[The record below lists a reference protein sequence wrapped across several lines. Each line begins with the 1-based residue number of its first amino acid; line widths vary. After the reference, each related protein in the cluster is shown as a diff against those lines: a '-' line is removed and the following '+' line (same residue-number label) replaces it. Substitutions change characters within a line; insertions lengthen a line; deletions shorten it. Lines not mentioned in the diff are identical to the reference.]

1 MDRVDLHQ
9 KRFGSMDKVV
19 GIIYRLGRHVLWQPL
34 TKMVNSVLSSL
45 IYYYCKS
52 SPKLYISSMSLL
64 YYYYKANML

>member
-19 GIIYRLGRHVLWQPL
+19 GIIYRLDRDLLGQLL
-34 TKMVNSVLSSL
+34 TRMVNSVLSSL

-52 SPKLYISSMSLL
+52 SPKLYMSSISLP